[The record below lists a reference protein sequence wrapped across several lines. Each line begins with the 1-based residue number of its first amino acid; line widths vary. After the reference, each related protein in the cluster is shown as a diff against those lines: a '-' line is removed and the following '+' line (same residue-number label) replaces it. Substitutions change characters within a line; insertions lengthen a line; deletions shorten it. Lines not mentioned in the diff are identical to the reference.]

1 MVKVTIKFG
10 KKKHKNVEIK
20 DTDSFDDIQ
29 GIIFSLTQVAPDR
42 QKIIIKGK
50 RLENDDGIKKL
61 IKKGALLTVMGSS
74 ASAQSTASSGTT
86 IKFVEEMT
94 EAEKQMANTELPPG
108 MANLG
113 NTCYL
118 NSCIQ
123 AMKSVDELRQ
133 RLKEH
138 AAKSPNQNSMSSQL
152 GHLMLQL
159 EQNSDSIVPQQFV
172 QYFRTALPRFASRND
187 NGVWEQQ
194 DADEAYTEILSL
206 LRQDASFVMDD
217 DEKTSVVG
225 RLFEGEFET
234 KTVCAETEE
243 EPELNVTE
251 KFVKLQCFIDINTR
265 HINDGIKKG
274 FAENLEKNSPK
285 LGRNAVWR
293 KTKAMSA
300 LPRYMAVQ
308 LVRFFWKQKTQK
320 NAKILRKVMF
330 PVERLDVYDFC
341 NEALRKNIERYRRL
355 RLEQEDRERE
365 QRQRVEVEEKKK
377 KEEEK
382 GKGGGDGKEKG
393 NEEQEAVD
401 KEEDPETKE
410 EAKGDDDGDG
420 GDSTESDQMDVD
432 ESAETE
438 LVTGYY
444 ELCGI
449 VTHKGR
455 SANSGHYI
463 GYSKD
468 TARGQWLKFDDED
481 VTEIKSDD
489 IKQLYGG
496 GDFQMAFLCIFRRIE
511 CEKV

>member
-29 GIIFSLTQVAPDR
+29 GIIFSLTQVTPDR
-42 QKIIIKGK
+42 QKIIVKGK
-50 RLENDDGIKKL
+50 RLENDDGVKKL

-138 AAKSPNQNSMSSQL
+138 AAKSANQNSMSSQL
-152 GHLMLQL
+152 GHLMVQL

-172 QYFRTALPRFASRND
+172 QFFRTALPRFASRND

-217 DEKTSVVG
+217 DEKTSVIG
-225 RLFEGEFET
+225 GLFEGEFET

-274 FAENLEKNSPK
+274 FAENVEKNSQK

-293 KTKAMSA
+293 KTKAMSV

-320 NAKILRKVMF
+320 NAKILRKVIF
-330 PVERLDVYDFC
+330 PEKLDVYDFC
-341 NEALRKNIERYRRL
+341 NERTRTAIERYRKL
-355 RLEQEDRERE
+355 KLEKEDRERE
-365 QRQRVEVEEKKK
+365 QRQKVAVAAEEEKK
-377 KEEEK
+377 EADGK
-382 GKGGGDGKEKG
+382 GKGKEDEKVADKEKG
-393 NEEQEAVD
+393 TESADTEM
-401 KEEDPETKE
+401 KE
-410 EAKGDDDGDG
+410 EAKGDDA
-420 GDSTESDQMDVD
+420 DSAESGQMDVD
-432 ESAETE
+432 GSDSADKEM
-438 LVTGYY
+438 VTGYY

>member
-29 GIIFSLTQVAPDR
+29 GIIFSLTQVTPDR

-94 EAEKQMANTELPPG
+94 EAEKQMSNTELPPG

-138 AAKSPNQNSMSSQL
+138 AAKSANQNSMSAQL
-152 GHLMLQL
+152 GHLMVQL
-159 EQNSDSIVPQQFV
+159 EQSSDSIVPQQFV
-172 QYFRTALPRFASRND
+172 QYFRTALPRFASRNE

-225 RLFEGEFET
+225 ELFEGEFET
-234 KTVCAETEE
+234 KTSCLESED
-243 EPELNVTE
+243 EPEQNATE

-274 FAENLEKNSPK
+274 FAEQMEKNSPK
-285 LGRNAVWR
+285 LGRNAVW
-293 KTKAMSA
+293 KKSKAMST
-300 LPRYMAVQ
+300 LPKYMAVQ

-320 NAKILRKVMF
+320 NAKILRKVIF
-330 PVERLDVYDFC
+330 PEKMDVYDFC
-341 NEALRKNIERYRRL
+341 NERLKTAIEKYRKL
-355 RLEQEDRERE
+355 KLEKEDRERE
-365 QRQRVEVEEKKK
+365 ERQRVAVEEKEKDAQ
-377 KEEEK
+377 K
-382 GKGGGDGKEKG
+382 GKG
-393 NEEQEAVD
+393 NAND
-401 KEEDPETKE
+401 KESAKKPADKDSAAVEEPVQPETKE
-410 EAKGDDDGDG
+410 EAKGDDEDGDK
-420 GDSTESDQMDVD
+420 MDVD
-432 ESAETE
+432 EDAEVE
-438 LVTGYY
+438 LMSGYY

-468 TARGQWLKFDDED
+468 TARGKWLKFDDED

-496 GDFQMAFLCIFRRIE
+496 GDFQMAFLCLFRRIE
-511 CEKV
+511 CDKV

>member
-20 DTDSFDDIQ
+20 DTDTFDDIQ
-29 GIIFSLTQVAPDR
+29 GIIFSLTQVTPDR

-50 RLENDDGIKKL
+50 KLENDDGVKKL

-94 EAEKQMANTELPPG
+94 DAEKQKANTELPPG
-108 MANLG
+108 MSNLG

-123 AMKSVDELRQ
+123 AMKSVDELRVK
-133 RLKEH
+133 LKDH
-138 AAKSPNQNSMSSQL
+138 SMKNMNANTMAAQL
-152 GHLMLQL
+152 GQLMIQL

-172 QYFRTALPRFASRND
+172 QYFRTALPRFNSRNE

-194 DADEAYTEILSL
+194 DADEAYTEILSAL
-206 LRQDASFVMDD
+206 QQDNSFVTDD
-217 DEKTSVVG
+217 DEKRSVIG
-225 RLFEGEFET
+225 DLFEGEF
-234 KTVCAETEE
+234 TVKSVCMESEE

-274 FAENLEKNSPK
+274 FEENVEKRSDK
-285 LGRNAVWR
+285 LGRNAIWK
-293 KTKAMSA
+293 KTKTMSK
-300 LPRYMAVQ
+300 LPKYIPVQ

-320 NAKILRKVMF
+320 NAKILRKVIF
-330 PVERLDVYDFC
+330 PEKMDVYDFC
-341 NEALRKNIERYRRL
+341 SDDLKAAIEKYRKL
-355 RLEQEDRERE
+355 KLEKEDRERE
-365 QRQRVEVEEKKK
+365 KRQAVAIEAKEEDKDKDKDKESGDKPKENEEENADGNGAEK
-377 KEEEK
+377 KEE
-382 GKGGGDGKEKG
+382 
-393 NEEQEAVD
+393 
-401 KEEDPETKE
+401 TKE
-410 EAKGDDDGDG
+410 DEDGDK
-420 GDSTESDQMDVD
+420 MDVD
-432 ESAETE
+432 DNAEME
-438 LVTGYY
+438 LVSGYY

-463 GYSKD
+463 GYSRD
-468 TARGQWLKFDDED
+468 SARGKWLKFDDED
-481 VTEIKSDD
+481 VTEIKPDD

-496 GDFQMAFLCIFRRIE
+496 GDFQMAFLCIFRRVE